1 MTSELRALVKQ
12 QNLLYYDKMKAEP
25 TAHTFIVRHVPWKV
39 AAGKLTAPQPCI
51 HLCDRA
57 FIIEA
62 LSNPFT
68 SNRFVASIHG
78 CLAHCSIDSAD
89 SYIRRLHW
97 LQYVPFYALTV
108 RAGGHTR
115 MDKVVFPLTIAKRGQ
130 HTSTICLCS
139 QI

>member
-1 MTSELRALVKQ
+1 MEKSQLPTRWRREKSKNRANIVEIHCRGNNMTSELRALVKQ

-89 SYIRRLHW
+89 SNIRQLHW
-97 LQYVPFYALTV
+97 
-108 RAGGHTR
+108 
-115 MDKVVFPLTIAKRGQ
+115 
-130 HTSTICLCS
+130 
-139 QI
+139 